1 MINPPSLSYTTLQRL
16 GALPRRI
23 VKLLPFAISASAVL
37 EEMQASGRNLE
48 AYVDDMAI
56 KSKTENE
63 MLADIAKTFDN
74 LRRINKKL
82 NMKKSNLQSPKTL
95 NEMQSL
101 SEKFAALNWFLAKSS
116 KRPLLFFETL
126 KNITKENKDEYRWT
140 EDAEIEFQEMKKLI
154 MELQSLTTPKPEET
168 LNIYLVASQD
178 AVSGVLLA
186 ERNGKQTP
194 IQYVSRTLHEAERNY
209 APLEKLALC
218 LMHLSRRLR
227 RYFEELEG

>member
-37 EEMQASGRNLE
+37 EEMQASGAGDSEKKNLGFRKKKPSTGKKVEEWVKAGRNLE

-101 SEKFAALNWFLAKSS
+101 SETFAALNWFLAKSS

-154 MELQSLTTPKPEET
+154 MELPSLTTPKPEET
-168 LNIYLVASQD
+168 LNIYLVAS
-178 AVSGVLLA
+178 
-186 ERNGKQTP
+186 
-194 IQYVSRTLHEAERNY
+194 
-209 APLEKLALC
+209 
-218 LMHLSRRLR
+218 
-227 RYFEELEG
+227 

>member
-1 MINPPSLSYTTLQRL
+1 MINPPILSYTTLQRL

-37 EEMQASGRNLE
+37 EEMQASGGGSFKKNKDVFAWQPSNMTKVPKRVIKHTLNANMFLQPVTQKRRILGSEKKPSTGKKVEEWVKAGRNLE

-82 NMKKSNLQSPKTL
+82 NMKKQFC
-95 NEMQSL
+95 L

-154 MELQSLTTPKPEET
+154 MELPSLTTPKPEET
-168 LNIYLVASQD
+168 LNIYLVAS
-178 AVSGVLLA
+178 
-186 ERNGKQTP
+186 
-194 IQYVSRTLHEAERNY
+194 
-209 APLEKLALC
+209 
-218 LMHLSRRLR
+218 
-227 RYFEELEG
+227 